1 MTNPSLRTI
10 GKGVY
15 WLSIPDTKSRLF
27 ENIWPIPNGV
37 NYNAYLVTDGDEYLL
52 IDSSKGILDVN
63 ELIEPIAEITD
74 LNKIRKIA
82 VLHTEPDHSGLIEEL
97 LKKTDNPIVY
107 STSKASVFMKSM
119 FDIETKIVKDGD
131 TISVGNRTLRVIE
144 LPWIHWPDTMFLY
157 LDDEKILFSSDA
169 FGAFGALDKPVFD
182 DELDFKKYMHEAKE
196 YFATV
201 VVTYRQMVLRALEK
215 INGLGLSPRIIA
227 PSHGVVLRS
236 KITEFTRKLSSWCKL
251 EKKRKV
257 TIIYGTM
264 YGLTEK
270 LAKFARGIVEN
281 RAEVALHNAVDCDLN
296 RVLSDIVDSAG
307 VVFITPIYEGNVF
320 PPIINLVE
328 LVKIKRLGEGKI
340 ATVTVTK
347 LWGGAAANQLSQLL
361 KDAGFEVSTQIRE
374 YVNYPKEK
382 DLEEYG
388 SFLQSFI
395 DRALENV

>member
-1 MTNPSLRTI
+1 
-10 GKGVY
+10 
-15 WLSIPDTKSRLF
+15 
-27 ENIWPIPNGV
+27 
-37 NYNAYLVTDGDEYLL
+37 
-52 IDSSKGILDVN
+52 
-63 ELIEPIAEITD
+63 
-74 LNKIRKIA
+74 
-82 VLHTEPDHSGLIEEL
+82 
-97 LKKTDNPIVY
+97 
-107 STSKASVFMKSM
+107 
-119 FDIETKIVKDGD
+119 
-131 TISVGNRTLRVIE
+131 
-144 LPWIHWPDTMFLY
+144 
-157 LDDEKILFSSDA
+157 
-169 FGAFGALDKPVFD
+169 
-182 DELDFKKYMHEAKE
+182 
-196 YFATV
+196 
-201 VVTYRQMVLRALEK
+201 MVLRALEK

-236 KITEFTRKLSSWCKL
+236 KITEFTRELSSWCKL